1 MSKLEDYAG
10 RFRNILMERRGGV
23 LEMRLH
29 SDGGTLQ
36 WGAMSG
42 SVHDQLGEA
51 FFAVAHDADTQ
62 VVILTGAGNAFCTDM
77 NLTEMPP
84 SDGHEWSRL
93 MREGRDLV
101 MQFLDIEVPVIAAVN
116 GPAHIHAQLPVLA
129 DIVLA
134 AETAE
139 FADLAHFVHGVV
151 PGDSAQVVWPVLLG
165 ANRGRYF
172 LLTGQRLSAREALAL
187 GVVAEVLPPDQLMG
201 RARELAQQLAQK
213 SPIALRN
220 TRLAFTH
227 PWKRRMLEELGPGL
241 ALEGL
246 SILAAAERRR

>member
-1 MSKLEDYAG
+1 VSKLEEYG
-10 RFRNILMERRGGV
+10 RRFRNIRMERSAGV
-23 LEMRLH
+23 LEMTLH
-29 SDGGTLQ
+29 TDGAALK

-51 FFAVAHDADTQ
+51 FFAVSHDADTR
-62 VVILTGAGNAFCTDM
+62 VVILTGTGDAFCTEM
-77 NLTEMPP
+77 NVAELPP
-84 SDGHEWSRL
+84 TDTHEWSRL

-134 AETAE
+134 ADTAE

-151 PGDSAQVVWPVLLG
+151 PGDSAQVVWPLLLG

-172 LLTGQRLSAREALAL
+172 LLTGQRLNAREALAL
-187 GVVAEVLPPDQLMG
+187 GVVSEVLPPDRLMY
-201 RARELAQQLAQK
+201 RARGLALQLAEK

-227 PWKRRMLEELGPGL
+227 YWKRRMLEELGPGL

-246 SILAAAERRR
+246 AILAAGERKS

>member
-1 MSKLEDYAG
+1 MSRLEEYQG
-10 RFRNILMERRGGV
+10 RFRNVQMTRSGGV
-23 LEMRLH
+23 LELKLH
-29 SDGGTLQ
+29 SDGAPLQ

-42 SVHDQLGEA
+42 SVHEQLGEA
-51 FFAVAHDADTQ
+51 FFAVAHDADTR
-62 VVILTGAGNAFCTDM
+62 VVILTGAGDAFCTDM
-77 NLTEMPP
+77 NLDELPTTD
-84 SDGHEWSRL
+84 SREWSRL
-93 MREGRDLV
+93 MREGRSLV
-101 MQFLDIEVPVIAAVN
+101 MQLLDIEVPVIAAVN
-116 GPAHIHAQLPVLA
+116 GPAHVHAQLPVLA

-151 PGDSAQVVWPVLLG
+151 PGDSAQVVWPALLG

-187 GVVAEVLPPDQLMG
+187 GVVSEVLPADRLMA
-201 RARELAQQLAQK
+201 RARELAGQLAQK
-213 SPIALRN
+213 PPITLRN

-246 SILAAAERRR
+246 SILAAAERSS